1 MSKLKKLSSQQRS
14 LISYSIGFLGSI
26 ALTLTAYYLVVHA
39 VFSGITVAVIIVSL
53 AIVQCLVQLI
63 FFLHLAQEE
72 RPRWR
77 LWTLLS
83 MLAIFIVVVFGSIWV
98 MYDLN
103 DRMMPSHEEMMK
115 YMQKQEGF

>member
-1 MSKLKKLSSQQRS
+1 MSQHTSHNRS
-14 LISYSIGFLGSI
+14 LAMYTIGFVGSL
-26 ALTLTAYYLVVHA
+26 ALTLTAYLLVTND
-39 VFSGITVAVIIVSL
+39 VFSGWTTAAIIVGL
-53 AIVQCLVQLI
+53 ALVQCAVQLA

-77 LWTLLS
+77 LYTMIF

-103 DRMMPSHEEMMK
+103 DRMMPTEQEMSN
-115 YMQKQEGF
+115 YMNRQEGF